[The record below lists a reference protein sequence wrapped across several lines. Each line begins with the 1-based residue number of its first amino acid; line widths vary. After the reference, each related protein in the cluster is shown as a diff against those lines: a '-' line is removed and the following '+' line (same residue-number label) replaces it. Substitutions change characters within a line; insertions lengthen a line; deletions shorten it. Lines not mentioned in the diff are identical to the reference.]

1 MTEMPKVTP
10 ELWNQL
16 LMQIGEVKERTRK
29 LKDGCC
35 MIGRHCMFNDLIYYI
50 GDIEQDLKSGGPHAL
65 VGEAQRKAVRSG
77 EVLGKLA
84 VSCCTQKRDEEYAEC
99 IRLLRRILFV
109 SFLFSEDT
117 SSEHYFPDIG

>member
-16 LMQIGEVKERTRK
+16 LMQINEVKERVQK
-29 LKDGCC
+29 LKEGCC
-35 MIGRHCMFNDLIYYI
+35 MPGRHCMFNDLIYYI
-50 GDIEQDLKSGGPHAL
+50 EDVEQDLKSGGPHAL